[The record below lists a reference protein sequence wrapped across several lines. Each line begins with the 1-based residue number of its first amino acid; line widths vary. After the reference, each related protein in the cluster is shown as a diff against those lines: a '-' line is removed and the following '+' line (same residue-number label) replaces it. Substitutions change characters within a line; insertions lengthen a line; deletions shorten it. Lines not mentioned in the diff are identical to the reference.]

1 MRKYRTYLA
10 IRDIQSY
17 NIYLFPL
24 MVGVARRSYAAGKM
38 YADLENSDML
48 KKVAEI
54 LLENPE
60 KRSGQNARFRTAK
73 YGRMSRRPILSGCLP
88 QECAAFL
95 HSLHIMENCMKKVI
109 LSSALASLLLLSAGQ
124 APAAQDASYA
134 KAYELYNIGKY
145 AEVLRIIRPMAEAGS
160 PDAQVLLGKCY
171 ENGLGVPQ
179 DGAQAVAWFRKAAEQ
194 GYAEG
199 DLQMGYS
206 YEVGFGVPQNM
217 QEAVAWFRRAAD
229 KGLATAQYKLGVLY
243 NEGRGVEKNA
253 VEAVQWFQKS
263 AAQGNPYAQRYLG
276 ACYEYGVGVEKDPA
290 QAQLWYSRAAAQGV
304 DKSDDVFVFRP

>member
-1 MRKYRTYLA
+1 MPRLSCHPGYLNVYY
-10 IRDIQSY
+10 IVV
-17 NIYLFPL
+17 PL
-24 MVGVARRSYAAGKM
+24 VVGVQRRPHAAGKI
-38 YADLENSDML
+38 YASVESSDML
-48 KKVAEI
+48 QRSQEFCWKI
-54 LLENPE
+54 LKNVL
-60 KRSGQNARFRTAK
+60 GRT
-73 YGRMSRRPILSGCLP
+73 RVS
-88 QECAAFL
+88 
-95 HSLHIMENCMKKVI
+95 METFMKKI
-109 LSSALASLLLLSAGQ
+109 IFSSMLASLLLLSAGQ
-124 APAAQDASYA
+124 APAAQDTSYA

-145 AEVLRIIRPMAEAGS
+145 AEVLRIIRPMAEAGN

-179 DGAQAVAWFRKAAEQ
+179 DGAQAVTWFRKAADQ

-199 DLQMGYS
+199 DLHMGYS

-229 KGLATAQYKLGVLY
+229 KGLAAAQYKMGVFY

-276 ACYEYGVGVEKDPA
+276 ACYEHGVGVEKDPA
-290 QAQLWYSRAAAQGV
+290 QAQLWYGRAAAQGV